1 MSTENFWMPFKSWM
15 SDAYATDHQSST
27 DPVMSALVSVHAAH
41 GQHGPAEVK
50 FKTSMCIYTYPIKEH
65 TGSLNQNISIKAEF
79 SFYLHKFAGGVNIT
93 NSSRVLNTLYSSLL
107 SIYLMQMKDHHIH
120 LAFYS
125 RHNVLW
131 FSLLTAFVLTDKAI
145 TIKGTNVPPPAFL
158 CTNVAETRA
167 EPQYAQNAC
176 PLKWKSAD
184 LLTAIQL
191 RSAI

>member
-1 MSTENFWMPFKSWM
+1 
-15 SDAYATDHQSST
+15 
-27 DPVMSALVSVHAAH
+27 
-41 GQHGPAEVK
+41 
-50 FKTSMCIYTYPIKEH
+50 
-65 TGSLNQNISIKAEF
+65 
-79 SFYLHKFAGGVNIT
+79 
-93 NSSRVLNTLYSSLL
+93 
-107 SIYLMQMKDHHIH
+107 MQMKDHHIH